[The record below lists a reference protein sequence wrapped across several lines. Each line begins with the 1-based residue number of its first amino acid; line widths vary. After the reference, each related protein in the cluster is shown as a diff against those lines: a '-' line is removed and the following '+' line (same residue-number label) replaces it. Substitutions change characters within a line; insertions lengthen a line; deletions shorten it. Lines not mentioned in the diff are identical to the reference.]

1 MPDLYAA
8 KNVPEPLTIE
18 AFIQS
23 SQPANRMISIGA
35 PQWVKGVIHRLH
47 GLGVFPVTGWTPLLP
62 TGKAGEVI
70 SILKRPRVTNR
81 VTNID

>member
-1 MPDLYAA
+1 MSDPCHT
-8 KNVPEPLTIE
+8 KNVPAPFTIE

-23 SQPANRMISIGA
+23 SQPANRMILIGA

-47 GLGVFPVTGWTPLLP
+47 GLGVFPVNGWTPLLP

-70 SILKRPRVTNR
+70 SILKRPRVENR
-81 VTNID
+81 D